1 MENIIFNNEY
11 SNVTKEEQLQNFFS
25 AFDSDRV
32 EKLVEQVHGHKHK
45 AIARASLVDY
55 PNLVNTDLF
64 SLKILVEL
72 LDDADYLNT
81 QCRECKREGNL
92 MLYSKLL
99 KSKLDVYSKINT
111 ILVEFGM
118 TPKSRKSILVL
129 DMEEE

>member
-1 MENIIFNNEY
+1 MEDMIFNNNC
-11 SNVTKEEQLQNFFS
+11 NVTKEEQLQNFFN
-25 AFDSDRV
+25 AFDLDM
-32 EKLVEQVHGHKHK
+32 VEQLIEQVYGHKQK
-45 AIARASLVDY
+45 AIARAILNDY

-81 QCRECKREGNL
+81 QRRECKKEGNL
-92 MLYSKLL
+92 MLFNKLL

-129 DMEEE
+129 DMEEQ

>member
-1 MENIIFNNEY
+1 MEDIIFNDY
-11 SNVTKEEQLQNFFS
+11 CNVTKEEQLQNFFS

-32 EKLVEQVHGHKHK
+32 EELVEQVHGHKQK
-45 AIARASLVDY
+45 AIARAILVDY

-64 SLKILVEL
+64 SL

>member
-1 MENIIFNNEY
+1 MEDIIFNNDY

-32 EKLVEQVHGHKHK
+32 EKLVEQVQGRKQKSIAK
-45 AIARASLVDY
+45 AILADY

-129 DMEEE
+129 DMEE

>member
-1 MENIIFNNEY
+1 MEDMIFNNNC
-11 SNVTKEEQLQNFFS
+11 NVTKEEQLQNFFN

-32 EKLVEQVHGHKHK
+32 EELIEQVYGHKQK
-45 AIARASLVDY
+45 AIARAILNDY

-111 ILVEFGM
+111 YFCVCI
-118 TPKSRKSILVL
+118 
-129 DMEEE
+129 

>member
-32 EKLVEQVHGHKHK
+32 EKLAEQVHGHKQK
-45 AIARASLVDY
+45 AIARAILVDY

>member
-1 MENIIFNNEY
+1 MEDMIFNNNC
-11 SNVTKEEQLQNFFS
+11 NVTKEEQLQNFFN

-32 EKLVEQVHGHKHK
+32 EELIEQVYGHKQK
-45 AIARASLVDY
+45 VIARAILADY

-72 LDDADYLNT
+72 LDDADYLNI

-129 DMEEE
+129 DMEE

>member
-1 MENIIFNNEY
+1 MEDIILNNDY
-11 SNVTKEEQLQNFFS
+11 CNVTKEEQLQNFFN

-32 EKLVEQVHGHKHK
+32 EELVEQVQGRKQK
-45 AIARASLVDY
+45 SIARAILADY

-129 DMEEE
+129 DMEE

>member
-1 MENIIFNNEY
+1 MEDMIFNNTY
-11 SNVTKEEQLQNFFS
+11 NVTKEEQLQNFFN

-32 EKLVEQVHGHKHK
+32 EQLIEQVYGHKQK
-45 AIARASLVDY
+45 AIARAILNDY

-81 QCRECKREGNL
+81 QCRECKKEGNL
-92 MLYSKLL
+92 MLFNKLL

-129 DMEEE
+129 DMEEQ

>member
-1 MENIIFNNEY
+1 MEDIIFNDY
-11 SNVTKEEQLQNFFS
+11 CNVTKEEQLQNFFS

-32 EKLVEQVHGHKHK
+32 EELVEQVHGHKQK
-45 AIARASLVDY
+45 AIARAILVDY
-55 PNLVNTDLF
+55 TNLVNTDLF

>member
-1 MENIIFNNEY
+1 MEDIILNNDY
-11 SNVTKEEQLQNFFS
+11 CNVTKEEQLQNFFN

-32 EKLVEQVHGHKHK
+32 EELVEQVQGRKQK
-45 AIARASLVDY
+45 SIARAILADY

-129 DMEEE
+129 DMEEQ

>member
-1 MENIIFNNEY
+1 MEDIIFNDY
-11 SNVTKEEQLQNFFS
+11 CNVTKEEQLQNFFS

-32 EKLVEQVHGHKHK
+32 EELVEQVHGHKQK
-45 AIARASLVDY
+45 AIARANLVDY

>member
-1 MENIIFNNEY
+1 LEDIILNNDY
-11 SNVTKEEQLQNFFS
+11 CNVTKEEQLQNFFN

-32 EKLVEQVHGHKHK
+32 EELVEQVQGRKQK
-45 AIARASLVDY
+45 SIARAILADY

>member
-1 MENIIFNNEY
+1 MEDIIFNDY
-11 SNVTKEEQLQNFFS
+11 CNVTKEEQLQNFFS

-32 EKLVEQVHGHKHK
+32 EELVEQVHGHKQK
-45 AIARASLVDY
+45 AIARANLVDY

-129 DMEEE
+129 DMVEEW

>member
-1 MENIIFNNEY
+1 MENIIFNNDY
-11 SNVTKEEQLQNFFS
+11 CNVTKEEQLQNFFS

-32 EKLVEQVHGHKHK
+32 EELVEQVQGRKQK
-45 AIARASLVDY
+45 GIARAILADY

>member
-1 MENIIFNNEY
+1 MEDIIFNDY
-11 SNVTKEEQLQNFFS
+11 CNVTKEEQLQNFFS

-32 EKLVEQVHGHKHK
+32 EELVEQVHGHKQK
-45 AIARASLVDY
+45 AIARAILVDY

-111 ILVEFGM
+111 YFCVCI
-118 TPKSRKSILVL
+118 
-129 DMEEE
+129 

>member
-1 MENIIFNNEY
+1 MIIFVHFY
-11 SNVTKEEQLQNFFS
+11 FLFS
-25 AFDSDRV
+25 V
-32 EKLVEQVHGHKHK
+32 HCYIIIYIEQVYGHKQK
-45 AIARASLVDY
+45 AIARAILADY

-72 LDDADYLNT
+72 LDDADYLNI

-129 DMEEE
+129 DMEE

>member
-1 MENIIFNNEY
+1 MEDIILNNDY
-11 SNVTKEEQLQNFFS
+11 CNVTKEEQLQNFFN

-32 EKLVEQVHGHKHK
+32 EELVEQVQGRKQK
-45 AIARASLVDY
+45 SIARAILADY

>member
-1 MENIIFNNEY
+1 MEDMIFNNNC
-11 SNVTKEEQLQNFFS
+11 NVTKDEQLQNILN
-25 AFDSDRV
+25 AYNSDRV
-32 EKLVEQVHGHKHK
+32 EELIEQVYGHKQK
-45 AIARASLVDY
+45 AIARAILNDY

-81 QCRECKREGNL
+81 QCRECKKEGNL
-92 MLYSKLL
+92 MLFNKLL

-129 DMEEE
+129 DMEEQ

>member
-1 MENIIFNNEY
+1 MEDMIFNNNL
-11 SNVTKEEQLQNFFS
+11 NVTKEEQLQNFFN

-32 EKLVEQVHGHKHK
+32 EQLIEQVYGHKQK
-45 AIARASLVDY
+45 AIARAILNDY

-81 QCRECKREGNL
+81 QCRECKKEGNL
-92 MLYSKLL
+92 MLFNKLL

-129 DMEEE
+129 DMEEQ